1 MHPIASPTTA
11 RRIRP
16 NALRA
21 ILVASSTIL
30 ALAVAGCASDD
41 PLPSAD
47 GGSESSGSPAVI
59 SIESFDFGDPITI
72 TAGTAVLVQ
81 NLDGV
86 GHTWTADDG
95 ESFMSGF
102 LEPGDE
108 FRQRLDA
115 PGTITFA
122 CEIHPSMTGSI
133 TVVGD

>member
-1 MHPIASPTTA
+1 MQTITTT
-11 RRIRP
+11 IT
-16 NALRA
+16 
-21 ILVASSTIL
+21 ILVG

-41 PLPSAD
+41 PLPDAAD
-47 GGSESSGSPAVI
+47 GPGATDEPAII
-59 SIESFDFGDPITI
+59 SIESFDFGDPVTI
-72 TAGTAVLVQ
+72 TVGEEVLVR

-95 ESFMSGF
+95 ESFASGF

-115 PGTITFA
+115 PGTITFV

-133 TVVGD
+133 TVVAG

>member
-1 MHPIASPTTA
+1 MHPIASPTPA

-16 NALRA
+16 NALRTV
-21 ILVASSTIL
+21 LVASLTIL
-30 ALAVAGCASDD
+30 ALAAAGCASDD
-41 PLPSAD
+41 PLATAD
-47 GGSESSGSPAVI
+47 GGPASPGEPAVI

-72 TAGTAVLVQ
+72 TAGAEVLVQ

-108 FRQRLDA
+108 FRQRLDT

-133 TVVGD
+133 TVVAS